1 MKLLFPEHKP
11 IPAGMPRNMA
21 SKNQGITIYQLMKE
35 LKARINLDEKAFQ
48 TMIGQLDRKNDF
60 KVTWTEFLNFLTNE
74 GVRRETVNDAN
85 LYGYGVKRLAYKGRH
100 NLRLVD

>member
-1 MKLLFPEHKP
+1 M
-11 IPAGMPRNMA
+11 R
-21 SKNQGITIYQLMKE
+21 E
-35 LKARINLDEKAFQ
+35 LKARINLDEKAFL
-48 TMIGQLDRKNDF
+48 TMVGQLDRKNDN

-100 NLRLVD
+100 NLRIID